1 MCETSVYHPVE
12 LHHGETD
19 LPYTAHQRL
28 DQTAHEV
35 LQRVCQD
42 LPNRILDNIYV
53 CKNQTDSHQMEIER
67 VSMCGHSIREEE
79 VSSLPFLVLS

>member
-12 LHHGETD
+12 LHHGETY
-19 LPYTAHQRL
+19 LPRKVHQRL

-35 LQRVCQD
+35 LEGVCID
-42 LPNRILDNIYV
+42 LPNRILDNIHV

-67 VSMCGHSIREEE
+67 ISKCYDSIREEE